1 MGVLYLTQISSP
13 HSSLGEITVQ
23 AYVAYRSLSVAF
35 NILVTFMM
43 VIRLLLIRKR
53 IRASLG
59 SQYGRLYTGLAALM
73 IESALP
79 HTVVSILLIGLY
91 SSKNT
96 AYLLFVPLLTMVEVS
111 IVSLGVVSELTM
123 T

>member
-1 MGVLYLTQISSP
+1 MGVLSLIQTSP
-13 HSSLGEITVQ
+13 HSSLGEIITQ
-23 AYVAYRSLSVAF
+23 IYVAYRSLSVAF
-35 NILVTFMM
+35 NNLVTFMM
-43 VIRLLLIRKR
+43 VVRLLLIRKR

-79 HTVVSILLIGLY
+79 HTVVSILFIVLY
-91 SSKNT
+91 SSNNT
-96 AYLLFVPLLTMVEVS
+96 AYLLFVPLLTMIEVS
-111 IVSLGVVSELTM
+111 ILSLGFVSEFTM

>member
-1 MGVLYLTQISSP
+1 MGVLYLIQFSS
-13 HSSLGEITVQ
+13 SRLDEITFQ
-23 AYVAYRSLSVAF
+23 TFVAYRSSSVAF

-43 VIRLLLIRKR
+43 VIRLLLMRKR

-59 SQYGRLYTGLAALM
+59 PQHGRLYTGLAALM

-79 HTVVSILLIGLY
+79 HTVISILLIGLY
-91 SSKNT
+91 CSNNV
-96 AYLLFVPLLTMVEVS
+96 AYILFVPLLTMVEVS
-111 IVSLGVVSELTM
+111 ILLLGVVSELTM